1 MSDPETKEKKG
12 ITKEFLDTPKKATVE
27 GLTYVIAAFGL
38 VAALAWNEAIKALIN
53 QFFNKPEN
61 NIISLFVYALIVTLV
76 TVAATTR
83 IRKIKEKVDNE
94 NKDEKGSN
102 GPW

>member
-38 VAALAWNEAIKALIN
+38 GAALAGTEAIKALIN
-53 QFFNKPEN
+53 QSFNNPESK
-61 NIISLFVYALIVTLV
+61 IISPFL
-76 TVAATTR
+76 
-83 IRKIKEKVDNE
+83 
-94 NKDEKGSN
+94 
-102 GPW
+102 